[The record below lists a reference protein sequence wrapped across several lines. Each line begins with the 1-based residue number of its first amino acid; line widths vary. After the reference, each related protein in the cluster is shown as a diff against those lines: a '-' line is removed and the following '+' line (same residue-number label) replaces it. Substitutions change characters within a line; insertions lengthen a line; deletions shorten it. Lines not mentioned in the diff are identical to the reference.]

1 MANELENFIVY
12 LRKNDKE
19 DIRKD
24 VKSYVLEVFK
34 EFKERKNASLYFIQR
49 IREINRELNTLR
61 ENFADYLRDEGLVII
76 RQEYP
81 LSFETIKKEDRTIK
95 IHTVAEAAKILRISK
110 PAVYNLIK
118 EGKVTGMKIKLPHSS
133 RPAIRIDDEDLRE
146 YIRHTKV
153 SEES

>member
-1 MANELENFIVY
+1 MANEIKNFILY
-12 LRKNDKE
+12 LEKE
-19 DIRKD
+19 KSEDLNED
-24 VKSYVLEVFK
+24 VKSYLLDVFI
-34 EFKERKNASLYFIQR
+34 EFKVRKNAGYHFQQRVVRIIRDLNYF
-49 IREINRELNTLR
+49 R
-61 ENFADYLRDEGLVII
+61 ENFANFLRPDGMNVI

-146 YIRHTKV
+146 YIRSTKV
-153 SEES
+153 SE